1 MEKSYIVRG
10 SFIQD
15 VYDSMQAIHESGV
28 LVPGVEPAF
37 ALGEKCLQLYD
48 QVYDAERRLEE
59 RLGVPMHD
67 EDVEC
72 IISSLLDI
80 QEELC
85 YRMYYYG
92 AKYGLRDK

>member
-1 MEKSYIVRG
+1 MEKSYIIKG

-15 VYDSMQAIHESGV
+15 VYESMQGMFESDMS
-28 LVPGVEPAF
+28 VPGVEHAF
-37 ALGEKCLQLYD
+37 ALGEKCERLYG

-59 RLGVPMHD
+59 RLGVGPHD

-72 IISSLLDI
+72 IISSLTDI

-85 YRMYYYG
+85 YRMYIYG
-92 AKYGLRDK
+92 ARFGMRD